1 MTLSIL
7 PTVSEL
13 DMNQLYHVYR
23 SARDDAKGAM
33 PERRTFT
40 TGISIRCPGQSLGQA
55 GRFGVLEVE
64 VEVFSVD
71 QGTSLPSITMC

>member
-40 TGISIRCPGQSLGQA
+40 TGISIDVQDKA
-55 GRFGVLEVE
+55 WVKLE
-64 VEVFSVD
+64 D
-71 QGTSLPSITMC
+71 LAY